1 MSNYNKRLSKEFR
14 MNDSEITEMLLFLHR
29 VGNLLYFDE
38 CSLKEII
45 ILDIQW
51 LVDAFKCIVTY
62 KVKIATTDIQRSHFH
77 NTGEIE
83 DQELRE
89 IWENQGEKGKTYLS
103 HKAEILSC
111 MEQLGLLATYGA
123 EKYYI
128 PSMNKRNFEN
138 DDSAYITSSILCFQF
153 DKNQQSPLDLFYG
166 VILKCLKIPEWSI
179 LQARDQNCFYENVA
193 CFSFRQYIVVVCLCK
208 FQIQVQVRIPGKT
221 GSIATE
227 ILGDVQ
233 RSVEEK
239 IGDYKKYWYEIGYKC
254 QNGMLNAEDD
264 NSFIAKEKFPV
275 SNVIREKCT
284 FKEKHYVDNKICW
297 VDYFYIIFL

>member
-62 KVKIATTDIQRSHFH
+62 KVKIATTDIQRSHFQ

-111 MEQLGLLATYGA
+111 MEQLGVLT
-123 EKYYI
+123 
-128 PSMNKRNFEN
+128 
-138 DDSAYITSSILCFQF
+138 
-153 DKNQQSPLDLFYG
+153 
-166 VILKCLKIPEWSI
+166 
-179 LQARDQNCFYENVA
+179 
-193 CFSFRQYIVVVCLCK
+193 
-208 FQIQVQVRIPGKT
+208 
-221 GSIATE
+221 
-227 ILGDVQ
+227 
-233 RSVEEK
+233 
-239 IGDYKKYWYEIGYKC
+239 
-254 QNGMLNAEDD
+254 
-264 NSFIAKEKFPV
+264 
-275 SNVIREKCT
+275 
-284 FKEKHYVDNKICW
+284 
-297 VDYFYIIFL
+297 